1 MGIKSTKLALMSQAL
16 GIQST
21 QSCPYSWEMYTE
33 YLSQFQTAMR
43 AVKGAEILSYLE
55 EGRWREEC
63 SVVTW
68 DEVMWELRC
77 EGHPGDGKH
86 VPGRRTIMNQL
97 GEGGASLSDSKVC
110 DWFAASQEEEQEMR
124 SEVGKGLVTGLA
136 FTLNGSRY

>member
-1 MGIKSTKLALMSQAL
+1 MSQTL

-68 DEVMWELRC
+68 DEVTWEL
-77 EGHPGDGKH
+77 
-86 VPGRRTIMNQL
+86 
-97 GEGGASLSDSKVC
+97 KV
-110 DWFAASQEEEQEMR
+110 
-124 SEVGKGLVTGLA
+124 
-136 FTLNGSRY
+136 